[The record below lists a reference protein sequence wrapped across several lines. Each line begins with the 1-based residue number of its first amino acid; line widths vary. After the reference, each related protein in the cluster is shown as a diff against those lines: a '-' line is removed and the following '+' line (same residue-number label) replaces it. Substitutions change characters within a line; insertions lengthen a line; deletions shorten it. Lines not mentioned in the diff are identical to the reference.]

1 MMKLNKT
8 TIKNYKDFCE
18 INSVTFKKVTNNY
31 IRKSIF
37 DIHLRK
43 EKINKNDPDLYFVDV
58 FDGSIKDN
66 NKAYQE
72 DLSNVFN
79 ELYQAIEHLEDVL
92 HIPKRITKQIKGI

>member
-1 MMKLNKT
+1 MKLNKA

-18 INSVTFKKVTNNY
+18 INKG
-31 IRKSIF
+31 IF

-43 EKINKNDPDLYFVDV
+43 EKINKNDPDLYIVDV
-58 FDGSIKDN
+58 FASFIKDN

-72 DLSNVFN
+72 DLSDVFD